1 MRSSQHKIP
10 DEVGRGYSRDR
21 DFNKK
26 VPKEESNFRKQFSEY
41 TNDGNDDI
49 DQKYDIKKVGEIN
62 D

>member
-1 MRSSQHKIP
+1 MCSSQHKIP

-26 VPKEESNFRKQFSEY
+26 VPKEESNFRKQFSAY
-41 TNDGNDDI
+41 INSGNSNI
-49 DQKYDIKKVGEIN
+49 DKQFDIKKVGEIN